1 MFQDYKDSDLE
12 RWLRKRN
19 MKTARFAEMVGCSRP
34 IIWKVKRGIPIC
46 PLYAKKIYDLTSGE
60 VAPVYE
66 RVGRPVT
73 L

>member
-1 MFQDYKDSDLE
+1 MSSDYKDSDLE

-19 MKTARFAEMVGCSRP
+19 MKTTHFAALVGCTRP

-46 PLYAKKIYDLTSGE
+46 PFYAKRIYELTSGE
-60 VAPVYE
+60 VVPIYE
-66 RVGRPVT
+66 RIGRPVQ